1 MTTPKKEIFVKLRN
15 VIFGAGCWVVVGS
28 AAAISLGQ
36 SRGAFILGAP
46 VDLVFD
52 VQPDEGADIASS
64 CVTADV
70 AFGDTPVAESRVR
83 VSALPELP
91 GRSPAVRLQVAGSV
105 NEPVISV
112 TVSAGCAGKVTRAYT
127 FLVDPP
133 VAYVPGRVVNI
144 DQLASAPPASGRDA
158 GAAAGRLTSPPAVRR
173 SVQAPADPSAQADV
187 ATPAPR
193 KPQAAKPRARVAPP
207 RTPRV
212 AAPKAPAREV
222 SAAKV
227 AAPAPAPE
235 RSRLVMEPL
244 DALADPSVALR
255 PSADMGALPA
265 QASASQRLEAAAA
278 WKAMN
283 TAPEAA
289 QRDDERVRVLEA
301 EMAALRAKSTSDQA
315 SFAELQQRL
324 ALIESQRFP
333 AGLVYAL
340 LALLALVSGLL
351 AWVWTRARR
360 DSRLAIQAW
369 RDSVALS
376 ARHGDAG
383 HHDPH
388 DLVPHPHD
396 TWTPEDSSQFAE
408 DTHMQSGSQPLQPV
422 VAPAQATPER
432 AQQPLSVAETG
443 PRADS
448 FSHIVNPEALFDLQ
462 QHAEFFVSV
471 GQHDQ
476 AVEVLKKHIAAHRQ
490 TSPSAYLELLRL
502 YHTLGRSDDFGQ
514 LRDQFCSHFNAQV
527 PEFSAFSRQGRPL
540 EHYLDALAA
549 IEAEWTSS
557 SVLQLLEKYLFRRAG
572 DASVA
577 PFDLA
582 AFDDLLLLLAI
593 AQTTPASARGAAPPR
608 MRTTPLASP
617 LDALDGAVSEP
628 LHVKS
633 PSAAAPVVDL
643 PLDSLTASL
652 EFDFGH
658 HAPAAPELSSNAVLK
673 PAAPIESNELDLD
686 LSDPPHLTL
695 SDLPPVPV
703 TVAPRPDQ
711 PIGFGMAN
719 DLVEVRLELE
729 ELEQRKPEPK
739 V

>member
-15 VIFGAGCWVVVGS
+15 VIFGAGCWVVVGG

-36 SRGAFILGAP
+36 SRGAVILGAP
-46 VDLVFD
+46 VDLAFD

-70 AFGDTPVAESRVR
+70 AFGDSPVPESRVR
-83 VSALPELP
+83 VSALPKLP
-91 GRSPAVRLQVAGSV
+91 GRSPAVRVQVAGSV

-112 TVSAGCAGKVTRAYT
+112 RMSAGCSGKITRNYT

-133 VAYVPGRVVNI
+133 VAYVPGHVVNI
-144 DQLASAPPASGRDA
+144 DQLASVPPASGRDA
-158 GAAAGRLTSPPAVRR
+158 GAGAGRPASSPAMRR
-173 SVQAPADPSAQADV
+173 NAQAPADPSAQAD
-187 ATPAPR
+187 ATTPAPR
-193 KPQAAKPRARVAPP
+193 KPQTTKQLARVAPP
-207 RTPRV
+207 RAPRAV
-212 AAPKAPAREV
+212 APKAPARE
-222 SAAKV
+222 AAPVKV
-227 AAPAPAPE
+227 AASPPAPE

-255 PSADMGALPA
+255 PSVDMGALPA
-265 QASASQRLEAAAA
+265 QASA
-278 WKAMN
+278 
-283 TAPEAA
+283 
-289 QRDDERVRVLEA
+289 
-301 EMAALRAKSTSDQA
+301 SDQA

-376 ARHGDAG
+376 AKHGDAG

-396 TWTPEDSSQFAE
+396 TWGPEDSSQFAE
-408 DTHMQSGSQPLQPV
+408 DTYIHAGSQPVQPGD
-422 VAPAQATPER
+422 APSMATPER
-432 AQQPLSVAETG
+432 APQPISVAKAAPPTES
-443 PRADS
+443 PW
-448 FSHIVNPEALFDLQ
+448 HIVNPEALFDLQ

-476 AVEVLKKHIAAHRQ
+476 AVEVLKKHIAAHRE

-502 YHTLGRSDDFGQ
+502 YHTLGRSDDFAQ
-514 LRDQFCSHFNAQV
+514 LREQFCSHFNAQV

-572 DASVA
+572 DAS
-577 PFDLA
+577 
-582 AFDDLLLLLAI
+582 
-593 AQTTPASARGAAPPR
+593 
-608 MRTTPLASP
+608 
-617 LDALDGAVSEP
+617 
-628 LHVKS
+628 
-633 PSAAAPVVDL
+633 
-643 PLDSLTASL
+643 
-652 EFDFGH
+652 
-658 HAPAAPELSSNAVLK
+658 
-673 PAAPIESNELDLD
+673 
-686 LSDPPHLTL
+686 
-695 SDLPPVPV
+695 
-703 TVAPRPDQ
+703 
-711 PIGFGMAN
+711 
-719 DLVEVRLELE
+719 
-729 ELEQRKPEPK
+729 
-739 V
+739 

>member
-1 MTTPKKEIFVKLRN
+1 M
-15 VIFGAGCWVVVGS
+15 
-28 AAAISLGQ
+28 
-36 SRGAFILGAP
+36 
-46 VDLVFD
+46 
-52 VQPDEGADIASS
+52 
-64 CVTADV
+64 
-70 AFGDTPVAESRVR
+70 
-83 VSALPELP
+83 
-91 GRSPAVRLQVAGSV
+91 
-105 NEPVISV
+105 
-112 TVSAGCAGKVTRAYT
+112 
-127 FLVDPP
+127 
-133 VAYVPGRVVNI
+133 
-144 DQLASAPPASGRDA
+144 
-158 GAAAGRLTSPPAVRR
+158 RR

-193 KPQAAKPRARVAPP
+193 KPQAAKPRVRVAPP

-212 AAPKAPAREV
+212 VAPKAPAREV

-255 PSADMGALPA
+255 PSADMGALPT

-283 TAPEAA
+283 MAPEAA

-301 EMAALRAKSTSDQA
+301 EMAALRAKSASDQA

-351 AWVWTRARR
+351 AWVWSRARR
-360 DSRLAIQAW
+360 ESRLAIQAW

-388 DLVPHPHD
+388 DLVPHPRD

-408 DTHMQSGSQPLQPV
+408 DTHIQSGSQPLQPV

-502 YHTLGRSDDFGQ
+502 YHTLGRSDDFAQ

>member
-1 MTTPKKEIFVKLRN
+1 M
-15 VIFGAGCWVVVGS
+15 
-28 AAAISLGQ
+28 
-36 SRGAFILGAP
+36 
-46 VDLVFD
+46 
-52 VQPDEGADIASS
+52 
-64 CVTADV
+64 

-173 SVQAPADPSAQADV
+173 SVQVPVDPRAQADV

-193 KPQAAKPRARVAPP
+193 KPQAAKPRVRVAPP

-212 AAPKAPAREV
+212 VAPKAPAREV

-255 PSADMGALPA
+255 PSADMGALPT

-283 TAPEAA
+283 MAPEAA

-301 EMAALRAKSTSDQA
+301 EMAALRAKSASDQA

-376 ARHGDAG
+376 AKHSDAG

-396 TWTPEDSSQFAE
+396 TWGPEDSSQFAE
-408 DTHMQSGSQPLQPV
+408 DTYIHAGSQPVQPGD
-422 VAPAQATPER
+422 APSMATPER
-432 AQQPLSVAETG
+432 APQPISVAKAAPPTES
-443 PRADS
+443 PW
-448 FSHIVNPEALFDLQ
+448 HIVNPEALFDLQ

-476 AVEVLKKHIAAHRQ
+476 AVEVLKKHIAAHRE

-502 YHTLGRSDDFGQ
+502 YHTLGRSDDFAQ
-514 LRDQFCSHFNAQV
+514 LREQFCSHFNAQV
-527 PEFSAFSRQGRPL
+527 PEFSAFSRQGRTL

-557 SVLQLLEKYLFRRAG
+557 SVLQLLEKLLFRRAG
-572 DASVA
+572 DARAA

-617 LDALDGAVSEP
+617 LEAPDGAVPEP

-633 PSAAAPVVDL
+633 PAAGAPNVDL

-658 HAPAAPELSSNAVLK
+658 HAPAVPGLSSNTALK
-673 PAAPIESNELDLD
+673 PGAPVETHELDLD

-729 ELEQRKPEPK
+729 QRKPEPK

>member
-1 MTTPKKEIFVKLRN
+1 M
-15 VIFGAGCWVVVGS
+15 
-28 AAAISLGQ
+28 
-36 SRGAFILGAP
+36 
-46 VDLVFD
+46 
-52 VQPDEGADIASS
+52 
-64 CVTADV
+64 

-158 GAAAGRLTSPPAVRR
+158 GAGAGRLTSPPAVRR
-173 SVQAPADPSAQADV
+173 SVQVPVDPRAQADV

-193 KPQAAKPRARVAPP
+193 KPQAAKPRVRVAPP

-212 AAPKAPAREV
+212 VAPKAPAREV

-283 TAPEAA
+283 MAPEAA

-301 EMAALRAKSTSDQA
+301 EMAALRAKSASDQA

-376 ARHGDAG
+376 AKHSDAG

-396 TWTPEDSSQFAE
+396 TWGPEDSSQFAE
-408 DTHMQSGSQPLQPV
+408 DTYIHAGSQPVQPGD
-422 VAPAQATPER
+422 APSMATPER
-432 AQQPLSVAETG
+432 APQPISVAKAAPPTES
-443 PRADS
+443 PW
-448 FSHIVNPEALFDLQ
+448 HIVNPEALFDLQ

-476 AVEVLKKHIAAHRQ
+476 AVEVLKKHIAAHRE

-502 YHTLGRSDDFGQ
+502 YHTLGRADDFAQ

-527 PEFSAFSRQGRPL
+527 PEFSAFSRQGRTL

-557 SVLQLLEKYLFRRAG
+557 SVLQLLEKLLFRRAG
-572 DASVA
+572 DARAA

-617 LDALDGAVSEP
+617 LEAPDGAVPEP

-633 PSAAAPVVDL
+633 PAAGAPNVDL

-658 HAPAAPELSSNAVLK
+658 HAPAVPGLSSNTALK
-673 PAAPIESNELDLD
+673 PGAPVETHELDLD

-729 ELEQRKPEPK
+729 QRKPEPK

>member
-36 SRGAFILGAP
+36 SRGAVILGAP

-52 VQPDEGADIASS
+52 VQPDEGADVASS

-227 AAPAPAPE
+227 AAPAPAPAPE

-244 DALADPSVALR
+244 DALADPFVALR

-283 TAPEAA
+283 MAPEAA

-301 EMAALRAKSTSDQA
+301 EMAALRAKSASDQA

-351 AWVWTRARR
+351 AWVWSRARR
-360 DSRLAIQAW
+360 ESRLAIQAW

-408 DTHMQSGSQPLQPV
+408 DTHIQSGSQPLQPV

-476 AVEVLKKHIAAHRQ
+476 AVEVLKKHIAAHRE

-502 YHTLGRSDDFGQ
+502 YHTLGRSDDFAQ
-514 LRDQFCSHFNAQV
+514 LREQFCSHFNAQV
-527 PEFSAFSRQGRPL
+527 PEFSAFSRQGRTL

-557 SVLQLLEKYLFRRAG
+557 SVLQLLEKLLFRRAG
-572 DASVA
+572 DARAA

-633 PSAAAPVVDL
+633 PLAAVPNVYL

-658 HAPAAPELSSNAVLK
+658 HAPAVPGLSSNTALK
-673 PAAPIESNELDLD
+673 PGAPVETHELDLD

-729 ELEQRKPEPK
+729 QRKPEPK

>member
-1 MTTPKKEIFVKLRN
+1 
-15 VIFGAGCWVVVGS
+15 
-28 AAAISLGQ
+28 
-36 SRGAFILGAP
+36 
-46 VDLVFD
+46 
-52 VQPDEGADIASS
+52 
-64 CVTADV
+64 
-70 AFGDTPVAESRVR
+70 
-83 VSALPELP
+83 
-91 GRSPAVRLQVAGSV
+91 
-105 NEPVISV
+105 
-112 TVSAGCAGKVTRAYT
+112 
-127 FLVDPP
+127 
-133 VAYVPGRVVNI
+133 
-144 DQLASAPPASGRDA
+144 
-158 GAAAGRLTSPPAVRR
+158 
-173 SVQAPADPSAQADV
+173 
-187 ATPAPR
+187 
-193 KPQAAKPRARVAPP
+193 
-207 RTPRV
+207 
-212 AAPKAPAREV
+212 
-222 SAAKV
+222 
-227 AAPAPAPE
+227 
-235 RSRLVMEPL
+235 
-244 DALADPSVALR
+244 
-255 PSADMGALPA
+255 
-265 QASASQRLEAAAA
+265 
-278 WKAMN
+278 MN

-351 AWVWTRARR
+351 AWVWSRARR
-360 DSRLAIQAW
+360 ESRLAIQAW

-396 TWTPEDSSQFAE
+396 TWGPEDSSQFAE
-408 DTHMQSGSQPLQPV
+408 DTYIHAGSQPVQPGD
-422 VAPAQATPER
+422 APSMATPER
-432 AQQPLSVAETG
+432 APQPISVAKAAPPTES
-443 PRADS
+443 PW
-448 FSHIVNPEALFDLQ
+448 HIVNPEALFDLQ

-476 AVEVLKKHIAAHRQ
+476 AVEVLKKHIAAHRE

-502 YHTLGRSDDFGQ
+502 YHTLGRSDDFAQ
-514 LRDQFCSHFNAQV
+514 LREQFCSHFNAQV
-527 PEFSAFSRQGRPL
+527 PEFSAFSRQGRTL

-633 PSAAAPVVDL
+633 PSAAVPVVDL

-673 PAAPIESNELDLD
+673 PGAPTESHELDLD

>member
-1 MTTPKKEIFVKLRN
+1 M
-15 VIFGAGCWVVVGS
+15 
-28 AAAISLGQ
+28 
-36 SRGAFILGAP
+36 
-46 VDLVFD
+46 
-52 VQPDEGADIASS
+52 
-64 CVTADV
+64 

-193 KPQAAKPRARVAPP
+193 KPQAAKPRVRVAPP

-212 AAPKAPAREV
+212 VAPKAPAREV

-235 RSRLVMEPL
+235 RSRLVREPL

-255 PSADMGALPA
+255 PSADMGALPT
-265 QASASQRLEAAAA
+265 QASALQRLEAAAA

-283 TAPEAA
+283 MAPEAA

-315 SFAELQQRL
+315 SVAELQQRL

-333 AGLVYAL
+333 AGIVYAL

-376 ARHGDAG
+376 AKHSDAG

-396 TWTPEDSSQFAE
+396 TWGPEDSSQFAE
-408 DTHMQSGSQPLQPV
+408 DTYIHAGSQPVQPGD
-422 VAPAQATPER
+422 APSMATPER
-432 AQQPLSVAETG
+432 APQPISVAKAAPPTES
-443 PRADS
+443 PW
-448 FSHIVNPEALFDLQ
+448 HIVNPEALFDLQ

-476 AVEVLKKHIAAHRQ
+476 AVEVLKKHIAAHRE

-502 YHTLGRSDDFGQ
+502 YHTLGRSDDFAQ
-514 LRDQFCSHFNAQV
+514 LREQFCSHFNAQV
-527 PEFSAFSRQGRPL
+527 PEFSAFSRQGRTL

-557 SVLQLLEKYLFRRAG
+557 SVLQLLEKLLFRRAG
-572 DASVA
+572 DARAA

-617 LDALDGAVSEP
+617 LEAPDGAVPEP

-633 PSAAAPVVDL
+633 PAAGAPNVDL

-658 HAPAAPELSSNAVLK
+658 HAPAVPGLSSNTALK
-673 PAAPIESNELDLD
+673 PGAPVETHELDLD

-729 ELEQRKPEPK
+729 QRKPEPK

>member
-1 MTTPKKEIFVKLRN
+1 
-15 VIFGAGCWVVVGS
+15 
-28 AAAISLGQ
+28 
-36 SRGAFILGAP
+36 
-46 VDLVFD
+46 
-52 VQPDEGADIASS
+52 
-64 CVTADV
+64 
-70 AFGDTPVAESRVR
+70 
-83 VSALPELP
+83 
-91 GRSPAVRLQVAGSV
+91 
-105 NEPVISV
+105 
-112 TVSAGCAGKVTRAYT
+112 
-127 FLVDPP
+127 
-133 VAYVPGRVVNI
+133 
-144 DQLASAPPASGRDA
+144 
-158 GAAAGRLTSPPAVRR
+158 
-173 SVQAPADPSAQADV
+173 
-187 ATPAPR
+187 
-193 KPQAAKPRARVAPP
+193 
-207 RTPRV
+207 
-212 AAPKAPAREV
+212 
-222 SAAKV
+222 
-227 AAPAPAPE
+227 
-235 RSRLVMEPL
+235 MEPL

-255 PSADMGALPA
+255 PSADMGALPT

-283 TAPEAA
+283 MAPEAA

-301 EMAALRAKSTSDQA
+301 EMAALRAKSASDQA

-376 ARHGDAG
+376 AKHSDAG

-396 TWTPEDSSQFAE
+396 TWGPEDSSQFAE
-408 DTHMQSGSQPLQPV
+408 DTYIHAGSQPVQPGD
-422 VAPAQATPER
+422 APSMATPER
-432 AQQPLSVAETG
+432 APQPISVAKAAPPTES
-443 PRADS
+443 PW
-448 FSHIVNPEALFDLQ
+448 HIVNPEALFDLQ

-502 YHTLGRSDDFGQ
+502 YHTLGRSDDFAQ
-514 LRDQFCSHFNAQV
+514 LREQFCSHFNAQV
-527 PEFSAFSRQGRPL
+527 PEFSAFSRQGRTL

-557 SVLQLLEKYLFRRAG
+557 SVLQLLEKLLFRRAG
-572 DASVA
+572 DARAA

-617 LDALDGAVSEP
+617 LEAPDGAVPEP

-633 PSAAAPVVDL
+633 PAAGAPNVDL

-658 HAPAAPELSSNAVLK
+658 HAPAVPGLSSNTALK
-673 PAAPIESNELDLD
+673 PGAPVETHELDLD

-729 ELEQRKPEPK
+729 QRKPEPK